1 LPLYHPLSS
10 ESFGAKLSSF
20 ETEHKRKKLVT
31 KKKNSSHP
39 TKKQK
44 KKIIAH
50 KIHEQNKPNLFS
62 LSLSLSLSM
71 IVPENYN
78 SNN

>member
-1 LPLYHPLSS
+1 LALNSLPLKQNTREKNSLP
-10 ESFGAKLSSF
+10 
-20 ETEHKRKKLVT
+20 
-31 KKKNSSHP
+31 KKKIPP
-39 TKKQK
+39 TPQKNKK

>member
-1 LPLYHPLSS
+1 LALNSLPLKQNTREKNSLP
-10 ESFGAKLSSF
+10 
-20 ETEHKRKKLVT
+20 
-31 KKKNSSHP
+31 KKKIPP
-39 TKKQK
+39 TPQKKKK